1 MPPVQHLP
9 TLVSALRMDDP
20 VRIEPCE
27 GVPIFR
33 ATPRVQERIEDL
45 LEKQTEGPREEG
57 ERRELEAFEELD
69 DLLCLVNR
77 LVRNAMDSGGR
88 GEPLA
93 RTA

>member
-1 MPPVQHLP
+1 MLLPQLP
-9 TLVSALRMDDP
+9 TLVKALPMDDV

-45 LEKQTEGPREEG
+45 LEKQTEGPLDEG
-57 ERRELEAFEELD
+57 EARELEAFAELD
-69 DLLCLVNR
+69 DLLSLVNR
-77 LVRNAMDSGGR
+77 LVRNAMDPGGQ
-88 GEPLA
+88 GEPQA

>member
-1 MPPVQHLP
+1 
-9 TLVSALRMDDP
+9 MDDA

-45 LEKQTEGPREEG
+45 LEKQAEGSLDAG
-57 ERRELEAFEELD
+57 EKQELLAFEELD
-69 DLLCLVNR
+69 ELLSLVNR
-77 LVRNAMDSGGR
+77 LVRNSTGDQDGT
-88 GEPLA
+88 LA

>member
-1 MPPVQHLP
+1 MLLPHLP
-9 TLVSALRMDDP
+9 ALVKALPMDDA

-45 LEKQTEGPREEG
+45 LEKQTEGPLEEG
-57 ERRELEAFEELD
+57 ETRELEAFEELD
-69 DLLCLVNR
+69 ELLSLVNR
-77 LVRNAMDSGGR
+77 LVRNAMDSGG

-93 RTA
+93 QTA